1 MEAYRFVYEGGQG
14 EIEEKKSRF
23 IATVKKIQNEEEA
36 LEFLAQMR
44 KKYWDARHNCFA
56 YVAGDNHQ
64 LQRCSDDGEP
74 AGTAGRPMLDVL
86 LRENIHNCI
95 VVVTRY
101 FGGTLLGTGGLVRA
115 YQKATQ
121 EGLAAS
127 TILERRQG
135 VQLIIH
141 TDYNG
146 IGKIQYL
153 LGREQITTMDS
164 RYTDK
169 VELEVMVPVE
179 KKESLLTDITEGT
192 NGTARFE
199 ELAEVAY
206 TVYDGEVEI
215 LGSN

>member
-206 TVYDGEVEI
+206 PVHDGEVEI